1 MIKKFWSIIGLFSF
15 SVISLNAQVQESKI
29 EREVELD
36 EVTLV
41 QKKKAIEQKA
51 DRTIFD
57 FSEQAHLNSGSVLEG
72 LKKLPGLIISDV
84 AGMLYQGKQLEVYLD
99 GRPLN
104 IYSNELNAFLEGM
117 PANSIEKVEVITQ
130 PGAEF
135 PATSGGAI
143 INIVTSRTAKN
154 YLSATYSSGANF
166 TSYDK
171 TRARFNNSLLLNA
184 KNKYFGWQIN
194 IGQNYRESAQWSA
207 VINNPISSPSIVLS
221 DTDADRIGRSTYVKS
236 ALKFDL
242 KKDRLLFN
250 YDVNFNNNDAY
261 TLANGFGFNSDDFS
275 KTKSNRQDA
284 LVTYQKY
291 FDDVTKKLEFRFNF
305 NRNSSDFNLDSRITN
320 APVLDNSSLQDYVN
334 FRIDYS
340 QGIKILEEGK
350 ISIGTLIDNL
360 AFEAKNAG
368 NTNLDYT
375 RRTAAGYV
383 ELKSSYNNFDF
394 ILGGRAEDYSII
406 GNTDTANLTPFK
418 QFKFFPNA
426 SAQYNFSPQ
435 IFLNFNYNKKISLP
449 NTSALNP
456 NNTNYQNP
464 NVEYTGNPQLQP
476 TIFDNFEV
484 KVSAFDYVFVG
495 YSVSSAKN
503 QVVNRVFE
511 SNNAILNTSIN
522 VSELKVHNFNVG
534 LPIPYMLFTKGLQ
547 ETLKFDI
554 NPDTLNF
561 LYVYAGYQLHDI
573 PNFDTKGFWVINLMS
588 QILLPKDI
596 KFIANYNYTTP
607 NGNYYYFIARESFSH
622 SLDFTFSKKFLN
634 DNLSVAINFDD
645 ILNTNRQGFGS
656 VGTAV
661 LLKNKTDTRR
671 FGFTLNYKIPTKNK
685 LAKVDSNLLNNDKK
699 EEGGLIGN

>member
-1 MIKKFWSIIGLFSF
+1 MSKYIVLVLVFFGTVFNSS
-15 SVISLNAQVQESKI
+15 AQEETKVEK
-29 EREVELD
+29 EVELK
-36 EVTLV
+36 EVIVV

-57 FSEQAHLNSGSVLEG
+57 FSEQPQLNSGSVLEG

-84 AGMLYQGKQLEVYLD
+84 AGMMYQGKQLEVYLD

-104 IYSNELNAFLEGM
+104 IYSNELNSFLEGM

-143 INIVTSRTAKN
+143 INIITSRTAKN
-154 YLSATYSSGANF
+154 YLSATYSSGVNF
-166 TSYDK
+166 TDYDK

-184 KNKYFGWQIN
+184 KNKYFGWQLN
-194 IGQNYRESAQWSA
+194 IGQNYRESAQLST
-207 VINNPISSPSIVLS
+207 ITNKPISSPSVILS
-221 DTDADRIGRSTYVKS
+221 DTDADRVGRSTYVRS

-242 KKDRLLFN
+242 KRDRLLLN

-275 KTKSNRQDA
+275 KTKSNRQDVLA
-284 LVTYQKY
+284 TYQKY

-305 NRNSSDFNLDSRITN
+305 NRNASNFNLDSRLSNVSI
-320 APVLDNSSLQDYVN
+320 LDNSSLQDYFN

-340 QGIKILEEGK
+340 QEVNFLDQTK
-350 ISIGTLIDNL
+350 ISVGTLVDEL
-360 AFEAKNAG
+360 SFEAEN
-368 NTNLDYT
+368 NNIQNLYYT
-375 RRTAAGYV
+375 RRTAAAYA
-383 ELKSSYNNFDF
+383 EFQTDYKNFKF
-394 ILGGRAEDYSII
+394 ILGSRAEDYLIK
-406 GNTDTANLTPFK
+406 GNTDTADLTPFK

-426 SAQYNFSPQ
+426 SAQYNFDPQ
-435 IFLNFNYNKKISLP
+435 IFVSLNYNKKISLP
-449 NTSALNP
+449 STSALNP

-464 NVEYTGNPQLQP
+464 NVDYSGNPQLQP
-476 TIFDNFEV
+476 TIFDNLEM
-484 KVSAFDYVFVG
+484 KISAFDYAFVG

-503 QVVNRVFE
+503 QVVNRVSE
-511 SNNAILNTSIN
+511 TSNTILNTSIN
-522 VSELKVHNFNVG
+522 VPELRIHNFNIG
-534 LPIPYMLFTKGLQ
+534 LPIPYMLFTKGLA
-547 ETLKFDI
+547 ETLKFDF
-554 NPDTLNF
+554 NPDKINF
-561 LYVYAGYQLHDI
+561 LYAYASYQMHEI
-573 PNFDTKGFWVINLMS
+573 PNLNTKGFWIFNFMS

-596 KFIANYNYTTP
+596 SFIANYNYSTP

-645 ILNTNRQGFGS
+645 ILNTNQQGFGS
-656 VGTAV
+656 AGTDV
-661 LLKNKTDTRR
+661 LLQSKNDTRR

-685 LAKVDSNLLNNDKK
+685 LAKVDPSLLNNDKK

>member
-1 MIKKFWSIIGLFSF
+1 LFLF
-15 SVISLNAQVQESKI
+15 GVNILNAQVQENNVESKT
-29 EREVELD
+29 EKEVELN
-36 EVTLV
+36 EITITHR
-41 QKKKAIEQKA
+41 KKAVEQKA

-84 AGMLYQGKQLEVYLD
+84 AGMMYQGKQLEVYLD

-130 PGAEF
+130 PGAEY

-166 TSYDK
+166 TNYDK

-194 IGQNYRESAQWSA
+194 IGQNYRESAQWSTVTNSA
-207 VINNPISSPSIVLS
+207 NNSTSTVLS
-221 DTDADRIGRSTYVKS
+221 DTEADRIGRSTFVKS
-236 ALKFDL
+236 ALKFDF
-242 KKDRLLFN
+242 KKDRLLLN
-250 YDVNFNNNDAY
+250 YDMNFNNNDAY
-261 TLANGFGFNSDDFS
+261 TLANGFGFISDDFS

-291 FDDVTKKLEFRFNF
+291 FNDVTKKLEFRFNF
-305 NRNSSDFNLDSRITN
+305 NRNTSDFNLDSRITN
-320 APVLDNSSLQDYVN
+320 APILDNSSLQDYLN
-334 FRIDYS
+334 FKIDYS
-340 QGIKILEEGK
+340 QEIKILDEGK
-350 ISIGTLIDNL
+350 FSIGTLVDEL
-360 AFEAKNAG
+360 TFEAKNAE
-368 NTNLDYT
+368 NINLDYS
-375 RRTAAGYV
+375 RRTLAGYV
-383 ELKSSYNNFDF
+383 ELQSTYNNFDF
-394 ILGGRAEDYSII
+394 ILGGRAEDYSIK
-406 GNTDTANLTPFK
+406 GNTDTANLIPFK

-435 IFLNFNYNKKISLP
+435 IFLNFNYNKKIRLP
-449 NTSALNP
+449 STSSLNP

-484 KVSAFDYVFVG
+484 KVSAFDYAFIG

-503 QVVNRVFE
+503 QVVSRVFE
-511 SNNAILNTSIN
+511 SSNLVSNTSIN
-522 VSELKVHNFNVG
+522 VPELRIHNLNIG
-534 LPIPYMLFTKGLQ
+534 LPIPYMLFTKGLN
-547 ETLKFDI
+547 ETLKFDF
-554 NPDTLNF
+554 NPDKINF
-561 LYVYAGYQLHDI
+561 LYVYTGYQMHEI
-573 PNFDTKGFWVINLMS
+573 PNLDTKGFWIFNLMS
-588 QILLPKDI
+588 QIVLPKDI
-596 KFIANYNYTTP
+596 KFIANYNYSTP
-607 NGNYYYFIARESFSH
+607 NGNYYYFVAKESFSH
-622 SLDFTFSKKFLN
+622 SLDFTFSKKFLS

-656 VGTAV
+656 AGTDV
-661 LLKNKTDTRR
+661 LLQSKTDTRR

-699 EEGGLIGN
+699 DSEDILIK